1 MISGFCRKPKKRLLS
16 LKLSSNPKFGVGS
29 LYPEDEKPRY
39 IPPAEDIDR
48 VILAATAFE
57 LDLIQTIYH
66 TLGRLSEILGSGW
79 DDVNFEKRT
88 VKLRTRKRKGGKLQ
102 TDLIPMSA
110 TLFKCLKKRWNERD
124 KTSPYIFTKPG
135 GGKYTKDDKP
145 IREMM
150 EQLCEKAGVKKF
162 GFHAI
167 RHHVAMILED
177 SGKATLREIQK
188 MLRHQ
193 RPTTTDKYLE
203 GLSLAMEKVADI
215 LDEPKTSNL
224 KVIDKQ

>member
-1 MISGFCRKPKKRLLS
+1 
-16 LKLSSNPKFGVGS
+16 
-29 LYPEDEKPRY
+29 
-39 IPPAEDIDR
+39 
-48 VILAATAFE
+48 
-57 LDLIQTIYH
+57 
-66 TLGRLSEILGSGW
+66 LSEILGSGW

-102 TDLIPMSA
+102 TDLILMSA

-124 KTSPYIFTKPG
+124 KISPYIFTKPG
-135 GGKYTKDDKP
+135 GGIYTKDDKP

-150 EQLCEKAGVKKF
+150 EQLCEKAGVKRF

-203 GLSLAMEKVADI
+203 GLSPAMEKVADI
-215 LDEPKTSNL
+215 LDEQKTSNL